1 MIPTDTASLNKGY
14 MYPIRMDTLC
24 KTIDGIKTHS
34 KALVGS
40 FQVYAMECGNMTDF
54 PLNKC

>member
-1 MIPTDTASLNKGY
+1 
-14 MYPIRMDTLC
+14 MDTLC